1 MNDWKILYF
10 LPFIFIA
17 CVNLWILLAQLREN
31 KHSSF
36 APVIGLM
43 CFFLGTQGLDKDYNR
58 WIWLLILLDIGTLV
72 LIGSL
77 PFLLREWLINSR
89 FCRYRVYQNDTQILT
104 LYQFKQHRTFDW
116 EYIGKTQ
123 PTNKPVLLGFGG
135 EWKIIDDKLHLNVIG
150 GDNIAL
156 AQMENDEIVFTDSHN
171 DNAARLHTQRLKR
184 RK

>member
-17 CVNLWILLAQLREN
+17 CVNLRILLAQLREN

-58 WIWLLILLDIGTLV
+58 WIWLLVLLDIGTLV

-89 FCRYRVYQNDTQILT
+89 FCRYRVYQNNTQILT
-104 LYQFKQHRTFDW
+104 LYQFKQHRTFNW
-116 EYIGKTQ
+116 QYIGKTQ
-123 PTNKPVLLGFGG
+123 PENVPALAGFGG
-135 EWKIIDDKLHLNVIG
+135 EWSMIDDKLYLNVVG
-150 GDNIAL
+150 GRNIAV
-156 AQMENDEIVFTDSHN
+156 ADMENDELVFAEM
-171 DNAARLHTQRLKR
+171 DNEHYARLCHQRLKM
-184 RK
+184 K